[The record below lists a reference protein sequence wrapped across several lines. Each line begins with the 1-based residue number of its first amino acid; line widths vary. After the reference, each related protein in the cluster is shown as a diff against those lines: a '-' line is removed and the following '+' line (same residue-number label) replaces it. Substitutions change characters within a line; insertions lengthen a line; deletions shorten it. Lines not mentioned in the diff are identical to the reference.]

1 MCAPLRNFE
10 VLIVIIKKLDKGR
23 KETTNHL
30 VIYALQGGNS
40 EGAGW
45 GAGKRGEGKLL
56 YEEGPPERGTIFRL
70 QVLGEGISLLEVY
83 EQYMKLR
90 GKSVNFVCK
99 KAQNG

>member
-1 MCAPLRNFE
+1 MCVPLRNFE
-10 VLIVIIKKLDKGR
+10 VLIVIIKKLDNGR

-30 VIYALQGGNS
+30 EGRGG
-40 EGAGW
+40 
-45 GAGKRGEGKLL
+45 GEGKLL
-56 YEEGPPERGTIFRL
+56 YEEAPPERGTIFRL
-70 QVLGEGISLLEVY
+70 QVLGVGISVLEVY

>member
-1 MCAPLRNFE
+1 MCVPLRNFE
-10 VLIVIIKKLDKGR
+10 VLIVIIKKLDNGR

-30 VIYALQGGNS
+30 VIYALQ
-40 EGAGW
+40 
-45 GAGKRGEGKLL
+45 EGKSK
-56 YEEGPPERGTIFRL
+56 GRRKIRGGRTIFRL
-70 QVLGEGISLLEVY
+70 QVLGLGISVLEVY

>member
-10 VLIVIIKKLDKGR
+10 VLIVIIKKLDNGR

-30 VIYALQGGNS
+30 VIYALQEGNS
-40 EGAGW
+40 ERGG
-45 GAGKRGEGKLL
+45 GGGKRGEGKLP
-56 YEEGPPERGTIFRL
+56 YEEAPPERGAIFRL
-70 QVLGEGISLLEVY
+70 QVLGVGISLLEVY

-99 KAQNG
+99 KAQND

>member
-10 VLIVIIKKLDKGR
+10 VLIVIIKKLDNGR

-30 VIYALQGGNS
+30 VIYALQEGNS
-40 EGAGW
+40 EGSGR
-45 GAGKRGEGKLL
+45 GGKRGEGKLL
-56 YEEGPPERGTIFRL
+56 YEEAPPERGAIFRL
-70 QVLGEGISLLEVY
+70 QVLGVGISLLEVY
-83 EQYMKLR
+83 GQYMKLR